1 MSDRGTDIEMAI
13 EKQTFRSGPFK
24 NFMAQGTRV
33 GNDLYLSGQ
42 VGTDAAGKAGADIT
56 EQTKLAYENIRK
68 VLAEFGATMDDVVDE
83 TFFVTDMNEVISN
96 AESVF
101 GARAEAYGGL
111 PEVCQTLIQISG
123 LVMPELKLEIKCIA
137 KLG

>member
-1 MSDRGTDIEMAI
+1 MTL

-24 NFMAQGTRV
+24 KFMAQGVRV
-33 GNDLYLSGQ
+33 GNALYLSGQ
-42 VGTDAAGKAGADIT
+42 VGMDAAGKPGADIT
-56 EQTKLAYENIRK
+56 EQTKLAYQNIK
-68 VLAEFGATMDDVVDE
+68 DVLAEFGATMDNVVDE
-83 TFFVTDMNEVISN
+83 TFFVTDMSEAMGN

-111 PEVCQTLIQISG
+111 PEVSQTMIEISG

-137 KLG
+137 HLE

>member
-1 MSDRGTDIEMAI
+1 MTI

-24 NFMAQGTRV
+24 NFMAQGTKV

-42 VGTDAAGKAGADIT
+42 VGTDASGKAGADIA
-56 EQTKLAYENIRK
+56 EQTKFAYQNVRD

-83 TFFVTDMNEVISN
+83 TWFVTDISEVMGD
-96 AESVF
+96 AEAVF
-101 GARAEAYGGL
+101 GARAEAYGGV
-111 PEVCQTLIQISG
+111 PEVCQTLIGISA
-123 LVMPELKLEIKCIA
+123 LVMPELKIEIKCIA

>member
-1 MSDRGTDIEMAI
+1 MPL
-13 EKQTFRSGPFK
+13 EKETYRSGAFK
-24 NFMAQGTRV
+24 DFMAQGTRV
-33 GNDLYLSGQ
+33 GNVLYLSGQ
-42 VGTDAAGKAGADIT
+42 VGMDAEGKAGADIT
-56 EQTKLAYENIRK
+56 EQTKLAYENIRA
-68 VLAEFGATMDDVVDE
+68 VLAEFGATMDDIVDE
-83 TFFVTDMNEVISN
+83 TFFVTDMSEVMAN